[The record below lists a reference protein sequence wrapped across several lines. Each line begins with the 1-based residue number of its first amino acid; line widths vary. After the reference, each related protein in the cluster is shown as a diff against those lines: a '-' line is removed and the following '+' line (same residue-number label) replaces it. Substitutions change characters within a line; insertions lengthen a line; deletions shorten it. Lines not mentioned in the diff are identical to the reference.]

1 AVPRSSV
8 HSRTTEPRGMDLTP
22 EKIRWILIYVFV
34 LLISVALH
42 EFGHAIMAHKL
53 GDDTP
58 SRQGRV
64 TLNPLA
70 HADPIG
76 TLLLPLV
83 GSIYGAATGH
93 GGGFGWGKPVQW
105 QPHRVSRKV
114 SMSTAKILVAVAGP
128 AMNIVLAVVIACIHV
143 VLLWQHV
150 LTPESEVGRILV
162 FAVLT
167 NFVLFFFNLL
177 PVPPLDGGH
186 VAQSFMP
193 YRHRD
198 KFDQFARYSPFI
210 VLGFM
215 LIPQMRVVFSW
226 PAMFL
231 TTHLYS
237 ALGMIM
243 L

>member
-1 AVPRSSV
+1 M
-8 HSRTTEPRGMDLTP
+8 ELTP

-83 GSIYGAATGH
+83 GAIYGAATGH

-105 QPHRVSRKV
+105 QPHRIGRRV

-128 AMNIVLAVVIACIHV
+128 AMNVILAVTIACIHA
-143 VLLWQHV
+143 LLISQHV
-150 LTPESEVGRILV
+150 LKLDSEVSQILV

-193 YRHRD
+193 YRYRD

-215 LIPQMRVVFSW
+215 LIPQMQVVFSW
-226 PAMFL
+226 PATFL
-231 TTHLYS
+231 ATHLYR
-237 ALGMIM
+237 ALGVIA
-243 L
+243 